1 MPTGKPN
8 FNLNSYGIKYLSKE
22 EVQEFL
28 EKRTQGESIR
38 SQGETR
44 TRPLGT
50 SGKPMDSG
58 ARQAGQHRG
67 STAGLKQGEFTPS
80 LAGRNQIDAT
90 INTPKPEAEKPST
103 PTSSTISA
111 PNAAGDKKLQGGTR
125 SQFMSREDTT
135 PKSNYAKQIAGDIK
149 EARGKVDE
157 SGIVSRGGD
166 QSVSATSQGKKVPA
180 HRIKPLYGKNPDG
193 SDEDDSEA
201 TPPPKPKAQS
211 LGSTIGTGKQ
221 TEKKQ
226 EKTEIKQNT
235 TGKGKKGLKQL
246 PKHTGDAPKGTKSEK
261 QLVDGRNTQVGVGS
275 RAHKKLEK
283 DPQGELTSSQ
293 KPVDTDKPDG
303 RKVDLNTQHRSSQG
317 VQNHNTRSRENMKY
331 YNDDQ
336 KAAYNKIDPKDRT
349 AQSKFHDEQ
358 DKKYGKSV
366 NTPKKLS
373 SAGQAIKDKL
383 KKSNDIITDMNIM
396 KLDLMK
402 DGIEG
407 GGKNIPK
414 EWDNSNIGNYSGRSN
429 NLYQDRIPQTKEGQ
443 AADERGMNAKERDYS
458 KRLYGG
464 DYHHGRVP
472 REHRDKPHAKPPVTK
487 PYKGKKPDSRVPE
500 NKLSEK
506 ERTKIETTGLRE
518 AGLNDRHIPRGD
530 ACGEFKRVP
539 DKERSSSGKGS
550 PSDLREKSAETIFK
564 AISLKLDLMKTDYSS
579 PTDIDMKDVYEK
591 KRVKEVEAKHNTSC
605 PHCKQTLP
613 KYKPEPIDD

>member
-1 MPTGKPN
+1 MTVGKPN
-8 FNLNSYGIKYLSKE
+8 FNLNSFGVKYLSKD

-50 SGKPMDSG
+50 SGRPMDSG
-58 ARQAGQHRG
+58 SRQAGQHRS

-80 LAGRNQIDAT
+80 LAGRKQIDAT
-90 INTPKPEAEKPST
+90 INTPKPEAEKPAT
-103 PTSSTISA
+103 ATSSTISA

-157 SGIVSRGGD
+157 SGIVSSGGD

-193 SDEDDSEA
+193 SDKDDSKA

-226 EKTEIKQNT
+226 EENEIQQNT

-275 RAHKKLEK
+275 KAHKKLEK
-283 DPQGELTSSQ
+283 DPQGELTESQ
-293 KPVDTDKPDG
+293 KPKENKPDG
-303 RKVDLNTQHRSSQG
+303 RKVDLNTQHRSSKG
-317 VQNHNTRSRENMKY
+317 VQSHNKRGKENSKWY
-331 YNDDQ
+331 SEEQ
-336 KAAYNKIDPKDRT
+336 RAAYKKIDSKDRN
-349 AQSKFHDEQ
+349 AQAKFHSEQ
-358 DKKYGKSV
+358 EKKYGKSV
-366 NTPKKLS
+366 DTPKKLS

-383 KKSNDIITDMNIM
+383 KKSNYIILDMNIM

-402 DGIEG
+402 N
-407 GGKNIPK
+407 KPK
-414 EWDNSNIGNYSGRSN
+414 KGNLVQDRAGQAIKQINSTAVKEKREKEMVMPTN
-429 NLYQDRIPQTKEGQ
+429 NLLEHIHSKTK
-443 AADERGMNAKERDYS
+443 
-458 KRLYGG
+458 
-464 DYHHGRVP
+464 
-472 REHRDKPHAKPPVTK
+472 
-487 PYKGKKPDSRVPE
+487 VPE
-500 NKLSEK
+500 
-506 ERTKIETTGLRE
+506 
-518 AGLNDRHIPRGD
+518 
-530 ACGEFKRVP
+530 
-539 DKERSSSGKGS
+539 GKGS
-550 PSDLREKSAETIFK
+550 PNDLGKSASETIFK
-564 AISLKLDLMKTDYSS
+564 AISLKLDLT
-579 PTDIDMKDVYEK
+579 
-591 KRVKEVEAKHNTSC
+591 
-605 PHCKQTLP
+605 TL
-613 KYKPEPIDD
+613 K

>member
-1 MPTGKPN
+1 MTVGKPN
-8 FNLNSYGIKYLSKE
+8 FNLNSFGVKYLSKD

-90 INTPKPEAEKPST
+90 INTPKLEAEKPAT
-103 PTSSTISA
+103 ATSSTISA

-157 SGIVSRGGD
+157 SGIVSGGGE
-166 QSVSATSQGKKVPA
+166 QSVSSTSQGKKVPS

-193 SDEDDSEA
+193 SDKDDSKA

-275 RAHKKLEK
+275 KAHKKLEK
-283 DPQGELTSSQ
+283 DPQGELTESQ
-293 KPVDTDKPDG
+293 KPVDPNKKDK
-303 RKVDLNTQHRSSQG
+303 RIKDLNSQHRSSQG

-366 NTPKKLS
+366 DTPKKLS
-373 SAGQAIKDKL
+373 SAGQSIKDKL
-383 KKSNDIITDMNIM
+383 SKKSNDIITDMNIL

-402 DGIEG
+402 
-407 GGKNIPK
+407 
-414 EWDNSNIGNYSGRSN
+414 
-429 NLYQDRIPQTKEGQ
+429 
-443 AADERGMNAKERDYS
+443 
-458 KRLYGG
+458 
-464 DYHHGRVP
+464 
-472 REHRDKPHAKPPVTK
+472 
-487 PYKGKKPDSRVPE
+487 E
-500 NKLSEK
+500 NKFQEQSTQSRISPSGESKHLK
-506 ERTKIETTGLRE
+506 DVKHPDGLALRE
-518 AGLNDRHIPRGD
+518 ASTIDHRVGNTAPLERKDTSVNQPKQTGKRGTPKVDPRMRKKD
-530 ACGEFKRVP
+530 PIKTILKTA
-539 DKERSSSGKGS
+539 S
-550 PSDLREKSAETIFK
+550 ETIFK
-564 AISLKLDLMKTDYSS
+564 AISLKLDLT
-579 PTDIDMKDVYEK
+579 
-591 KRVKEVEAKHNTSC
+591 
-605 PHCKQTLP
+605 TL
-613 KYKPEPIDD
+613 K

>member
-1 MPTGKPN
+1 MTVGKPN
-8 FNLNSYGIKYLSKE
+8 FNLNSFGVKYLSKD

-90 INTPKPEAEKPST
+90 INTPKLEAEKPAT
-103 PTSSTISA
+103 ATSSTISA

-135 PKSNYAKQIAGDIK
+135 PKSHYARQIAGDIK

-157 SGIVSRGGD
+157 SGIVSSGGD

-193 SDEDDSEA
+193 SDKDDSKA

-275 RAHKKLEK
+275 KAHKKLEK
-283 DPQGELTSSQ
+283 DPQGELTESQ
-293 KPVDTDKPDG
+293 KPVDPNKKDK
-303 RKVDLNTQHRSSQG
+303 RIKDLNSQHRSSQG

-331 YNDDQ
+331 YNADQ

-366 NTPKKLS
+366 DTPKKLS

-383 KKSNDIITDMNIM
+383 KKSNDIITEMNIM

-402 DGIEG
+402 TMPKGYAQGENRRSSDHEEEVIDTPFSASGEHHNVAGSSFQGQSNLARGQSGDSHRSLVGANTRGGMGGDGDFPS
-407 GGKNIPK
+407 KLSNRTPK
-414 EWDNSNIGNYSGRSN
+414 TGDA
-429 NLYQDRIPQTKEGQ
+429 PKTKPKRGW
-443 AADERGMNAKERDYS
+443 AKKADE
-458 KRLYGG
+458 
-464 DYHHGRVP
+464 
-472 REHRDKPHAKPPVTK
+472 
-487 PYKGKKPDSRVPE
+487 
-500 NKLSEK
+500 
-506 ERTKIETTGLRE
+506 I
-518 AGLNDRHIPRGD
+518 
-530 ACGEFKRVP
+530 
-539 DKERSSSGKGS
+539 
-550 PSDLREKSAETIFK
+550 IFK

>member
-1 MPTGKPN
+1 MTVGKPN
-8 FNLNSYGIKYLSKE
+8 FNLNSFGVKYLSKDE
-22 EVQEFL
+22 IQEFL

-80 LAGRNQIDAT
+80 LAGRNQIDTT
-90 INTPKPEAEKPST
+90 INTPKPEAEKPAT
-103 PTSSTISA
+103 ATSSTISA

-125 SQFMSREDTT
+125 SQFMSRENTT

-149 EARGKVDE
+149 ESGGKVDE
-157 SGIVSRGGD
+157 SGIISSGGD
-166 QSVSATSQGKKVPA
+166 QSVSGDGKGKRVPA

-193 SDEDDSEA
+193 SDKDDSKA
-201 TPPPKPKAQS
+201 TPPPKPKAES
-211 LGSTIGTGKQ
+211 LGTMIGSKNEGNKKEEDQPSKEKKTQTGGARKQ
-221 TEKKQ
+221 T
-226 EKTEIKQNT
+226 
-235 TGKGKKGLKQL
+235 GLKNL
-246 PKHTGDAPKGTKSEK
+246 PLPVGDAPKGTKSETE
-261 QLVDGRNTQVGVGS
+261 LIGGRNTQVGVGS
-275 RAHKKLEK
+275 KAHKKLEK
-283 DPQGELTSSQ
+283 NPQGELTESQ
-293 KPVDTDKPDG
+293 KPVDPNKKDK
-303 RKVDLNTQHRSSQG
+303 RVKDLNDQNPRSPKG
-317 VQNHNTRSRENMKY
+317 RAHTTRTRENMKY
-331 YNDDQ
+331 YNADQ
-336 KAAYNKIDPKDRT
+336 KAAYDKIDPKDRT

-366 NTPKKLS
+366 STPKKLS
-373 SAGQAIKDKL
+373 SAGQSIKDKL
-383 KKSNDIITDMNIM
+383 SKKSNDIITEMNIL

-414 EWDNSNIGNYSGRSN
+414 KYDNASSNDYSGRSN
-429 NLYQDRIPQTKEGQ
+429 TFYQDRIPQTKEGQ

-487 PYKGKKPDSRVPE
+487 PYKNKKPDSRIPE
-500 NKLSEK
+500 NKLTEK
-506 ERTKIETTGLRE
+506 ERTQIETTVPPLRD
-518 AGLNDRHIPRGD
+518 ASSPDTDYNDRFFTG
-530 ACGEFKRVP
+530 
-539 DKERSSSGKGS
+539 SSGS
-550 PSDLREKSAETIFK
+550 PKDLREKASETIFK
-564 AISLKLDLMKTDYSS
+564 AISLKLDLT
-579 PTDIDMKDVYEK
+579 
-591 KRVKEVEAKHNTSC
+591 
-605 PHCKQTLP
+605 TL
-613 KYKPEPIDD
+613 K

>member
-8 FNLNSYGIKYLSKE
+8 FNLNSYGIKYLSKD

-58 ARQAGQHRG
+58 SRQAGQHRG
-67 STAGLKQGEFTPS
+67 STSGLKRGEFTPS

-90 INTPKPEAEKPST
+90 INTPKPEAEKPAT
-103 PTSSTISA
+103 ATSSTISA
-111 PNAAGDKKLQGGTR
+111 PNAAGNKKLQGGTR

-157 SGIVSRGGD
+157 SGIVSRGGE
-166 QSVSATSQGKKVPA
+166 QSVSGEGKGKRVPSS
-180 HRIKPLYGKNPDG
+180 RIKPLHGKNPDG
-193 SDEDDSEA
+193 SKTDDSKA
-201 TPPPKPKAQS
+201 TPPQKPKEQA
-211 LGSTIGTGKQ
+211 LGTIIGSKNEDNKKEEKESSKEKKTQTGGARKQ
-221 TEKKQ
+221 T
-226 EKTEIKQNT
+226 
-235 TGKGKKGLKQL
+235 GLKNL
-246 PKHTGDAPKGTKSEK
+246 PLPVGDAPKGTKSEK
-261 QLVDGRNTQVGVGS
+261 ELIGGRNTQVGVGS
-275 RAHKKLEK
+275 KAHKKLEK
-283 DPQGELTSSQ
+283 NPQGELTESQ
-293 KPVDTDKPDG
+293 KPKEDKPDK
-303 RKVDLNTQHRSSQG
+303 RVKDLNDQNPRSVKG
-317 VQNHNTRSRENMKY
+317 RAHTTRTRENMKW

-336 KAAYNKIDPKDRT
+336 KAAYDKIDPKDRT

-358 DKKYGKSV
+358 DKKYDKSV
-366 NTPKKLS
+366 STPKKLS
-373 SAGQAIKDKL
+373 AAGQSIKDKL
-383 KKSNDIITDMNIM
+383 SKKSNDIITDMNIM

-402 DGIEG
+402 DALDGT
-407 GGKNIPK
+407 GKNTTSEVDERYIDS
-414 EWDNSNIGNYSGRSN
+414 E
-429 NLYQDRIPQTKEGQ
+429 PQTKEGQ
-443 AADERGMNAKERDYS
+443 ASLERGIHAKERDYS

-487 PYKGKKPDSRVPE
+487 PYKGNKPDTRIDE

-506 ERTKIETTGLRE
+506 ERTKIETTGLRN
-518 AGLNDRHIPRGD
+518 AGLTDRHIPRGD
-530 ACGEFKRVP
+530 RGELKRVP

-550 PSDLREKSAETIFK
+550 PSDLREKSAETLFK
-564 AISLKLDLMKTDYSS
+564 AISLKLDLT
-579 PTDIDMKDVYEK
+579 
-591 KRVKEVEAKHNTSC
+591 
-605 PHCKQTLP
+605 TL
-613 KYKPEPIDD
+613 K